1 MPGESV
7 KEGQWYTEGLQCS
20 QTHTAHF
27 SCFTFFHAL
36 FLFCVTLAPTT
47 HLFFFRQKKK
57 KKLLSLFAR
66 SFTLW
71 EQQTGLHSRSL
82 ENYSSPA
89 SFHHDPRLSL
99 LGSLS
104 LLTRWNETQSP
115 EEAVP
120 VIRLKWAKKNG
131 GDYLILD
138 RLNYLD
144 WECKRGG
151 DASLAPRAKRN
162 IVWGREGKKGRVLDR
177 IIFLQHCH
185 LCQWG
190 PAWY

>member
-1 MPGESV
+1 MVHRGAPVFTNPYS
-7 KEGQWYTEGLQCS
+7 TFLML
-20 QTHTAHF
+20 HIF
-27 SCFTFFHAL
+27 SCTFSFL
-36 FLFCVTLAPTT
+36 CDPCSNYPPFLFQT
-47 HLFFFRQKKK
+47 KKK